1 MSKVSKSSTTK
12 KDKDVKIDVK
22 PEKVDKKEEKADV
35 KETTTN
41 KAPSKGKGKPR
52 RKKNNMLAYP
62 DTYDFDNLR
71 FDEITEEQIPSKNKK
86 GPALSYYRI
95 PIYTKNPDGTEGDLI
110 WMGEQGFSF
119 GVQENTSPETG
130 NPTGYSISYCMYDR
144 EGATPKQLKIVKQ
157 WDELANP
164 LYWKI
169 DETGKRMEDRGPTLY
184 PRLMEQKAKTI
195 ENKKG
200 EKEDIPG
207 KILSVFYNED
217 DVDEEGNPVEIDA
230 LELVGKYAKIKPAIK
245 LEGIYIGGTT
255 ISLQYK
261 VQEADVQLQSAGN
274 KRLLHR
280 PDKQVKPEK
289 IEKLLTKQG
298 NPSEIMSEKKDSKE
312 KASKEG
318 KEKVEKEVKG
328 KESKGKEKA
337 KEKVKEPECEKDD
350 EEEIDLEMDDD

>member
-1 MSKVSKSSTTK
+1 
-12 KDKDVKIDVK
+12 
-22 PEKVDKKEEKADV
+22 
-35 KETTTN
+35 
-41 KAPSKGKGKPR
+41 
-52 RKKNNMLAYP
+52 
-62 DTYDFDNLR
+62 
-71 FDEITEEQIPSKNKK
+71 
-86 GPALSYYRI
+86 
-95 PIYTKNPDGTEGDLI
+95 
-110 WMGEQGFSF
+110 
-119 GVQENTSPETG
+119 
-130 NPTGYSISYCMYDR
+130 
-144 EGATPKQLKIVKQ
+144 
-157 WDELANP
+157 
-164 LYWKI
+164 
-169 DETGKRMEDRGPTLY
+169 
-184 PRLMEQKAKTI
+184 MEQKAKTI

-312 KASKEG
+312 KASK
-318 KEKVEKEVKG
+318 VEKEVKG

-337 KEKVKEPECEKDD
+337 KEKVKEPEGEKD